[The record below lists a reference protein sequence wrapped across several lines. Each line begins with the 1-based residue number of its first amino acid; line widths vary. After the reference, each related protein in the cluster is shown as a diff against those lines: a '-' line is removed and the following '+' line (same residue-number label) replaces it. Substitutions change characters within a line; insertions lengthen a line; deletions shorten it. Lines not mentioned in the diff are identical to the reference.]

1 MSFPRIFTIIWSRKW
16 LVVSC
21 LSVTVILTLV
31 VSLLLPKQFIAKT
44 SLVLDQRGI
53 DPITGVMLPA
63 QMLMATGYMATQLDV
78 IASHNVALKV
88 VKSLKLEDNKEL
100 QELFQESNGIG
111 EVRDW
116 VADLLLKNLEVMPSR
131 ESSIIHICFSSV
143 EPGFSALVANAFAE
157 AYIQTSVE
165 LKVQP
170 AKLNADWFD
179 SQLSSLRKNMEKAQE
194 KLSGL
199 LQANG
204 IVMADDH
211 LDLED
216 ARLAELA
223 RQLLESQGH
232 THELMSRKK
241 QLADTLAGRESFE
254 SMQEVLNNTFVQ
266 SLKSDLARAEGKFA
280 ELAERVDKN
289 HPQYQ
294 QAKAEITNLK
304 KKIHSEV
311 GTVLNGITSSAA
323 ASQQRD
329 DILAATIADQK
340 RKVLELKK
348 KRDEI
353 TVLKHE
359 VENAQLAY
367 DTAMQRSVQ
376 TRMES
381 EVNQTNI
388 AVLNPAIP
396 PQKPDK
402 PKVLLN
408 VLFSF
413 LLGSLLGVGIA
424 LLAEILDR
432 RVRSSWDISD
442 RLGMP
447 VFGVIGTNKVYSH
460 KVKGALS

>member
-1 MSFPRIFTIIWSRKW
+1 MSFPRILTIIWSRKW
-16 LVVSC
+16 LVVCC
-21 LSVTVILTLV
+21 LSVTVILTIA
-31 VSLLLPKQFIAKT
+31 VSLLLPKQYIAKT

-63 QMLMATGYMATQLDV
+63 QMLMATSYMATQLDV

-88 VKSLKLEDNKEL
+88 VKSLKLDENQEL
-100 QELFQESNGIG
+100 KELFQDSDGIG
-111 EVRDW
+111 EIRDW
-116 VADLLLKNLEVMPSR
+116 AADLLLKNLEVKPSR
-131 ESSIIHICFSSV
+131 ESSILQICFSSV
-143 EPGFSALVANAFAE
+143 EPEFSALVANAFAE
-157 AYIQTSVE
+157 AYIQTTVE

-179 SQLSSLRKNMEKAQE
+179 SQLSSLRKNLEKSQE
-194 KLSGL
+194 KLSA
-199 LQANG
+199 LQQLHG
-204 IVMADDH
+204 IVMADEH

-216 ARLAELA
+216 ARLAELT

-266 SLKSDLARAEGKFA
+266 TLKSDLARAEGKFA

-289 HPQYQ
+289 HPQYL
-294 QAKAEITNLK
+294 QAKAEISNLR
-304 KKIHSEV
+304 KKIQAEV
-311 GTVLNGITSSAA
+311 GTVLNGIASSAS
-323 ASQQRD
+323 ASKQRD
-329 DILAATIADQK
+329 DSLTATIAEQK

-353 TVLKHE
+353 TVLKRE
-359 VENAQLAY
+359 FENAQLAY

-402 PKVLLN
+402 PRVLLN
-408 VLFSF
+408 VLISLF
-413 LLGSLLGVGIA
+413 LGSLLGVGIA

-447 VFGVIGTNKVYSH
+447 VFGVIGATQ
-460 KVKGALS
+460 VKGVLS